1 MPTTSSA
8 ARSAL
13 PQLDFSE
20 ADLWRRPGETCS
32 AFFAAG
38 LSAAHMPATQT
49 VMLFRYADVL
59 AVLTDSRFA
68 AVGLRPLEAIG
79 WSEGPFVE
87 WMRHII
93 VVSNPPAHT
102 RLRSLVNRA
111 FTPRRAAALEPKLRE
126 VGNVYADEMAEA
138 SEVDFYASFAQRL
151 PLTIICHMLGVPEID
166 HQQMQRWT
174 EALSIATGIPRLEA
188 RRDAD
193 EAVSGLIDY
202 VSGLLRERRRRPGE
216 DLLSALVAA
225 EQDGDRLSSEELTA
239 MVIQLLVAGHET
251 TRNLIGNG
259 LYTLLSHP
267 EQMARLQAD
276 PTLTRNAVEEM
287 LRFEPSV
294 MWISRLPR
302 EDVEL
307 AGVPVAADQLVLL
320 NLAGAN
326 RDPSVH
332 PDPDRFDVSRSDIR
346 VLSFGFGEHFCLGAS
361 LARLEGRI
369 AFEVLLD
376 RFSKL
381 EFVGAPPRF
390 AAYTALRTLE
400 SFALRVTPR

>member
-1 MPTTSSA
+1 
-8 ARSAL
+8 
-13 PQLDFSE
+13 
-20 ADLWRRPGETCS
+20 
-32 AFFAAG
+32 
-38 LSAAHMPATQT
+38 MPATQT

-59 AVLTDSRFA
+59 AALTDSRLG
-68 AVGLRPLEAIG
+68 AVGLRPLESIG
-79 WSEGPFVE
+79 WSDGAFVE
-87 WMRHII
+87 WLRNII

-111 FTPRRAAALEPKLRE
+111 FTPRRVAALAPKVRE
-126 VGNVYADEMAEA
+126 VGNAYADEMAEA
-138 SEVDFYASFAQRL
+138 GEVDLYASFAQRL
-151 PLTIICHMLGVPEID
+151 PLTIICHMLSVPEID
-166 HQQMQRWT
+166 QQQMQRWT
-174 EALSIATGIPRLEA
+174 AAVSVATGIPRLKA

-193 EAVSGLIDY
+193 EAVSGLTDY
-202 VSGLLRERRRRPGE
+202 VDGLLRERRRRPGE
-216 DLLSALVAA
+216 DLLSALIAA
-225 EQDGDRLSSEELTA
+225 EDEGDRLSSEELTA

-259 LYTLLSHP
+259 LYTLLTHP
-267 EQMARLQAD
+267 EEMARLQAD
-276 PTLTRNAVEEM
+276 PTLTRNAVEEI

-294 MWISRLPR
+294 IWISRLTR

-307 AGVPVAADQLVLL
+307 AGVPIGSDQLVLL

-332 PDPDRFDVSRSDIR
+332 PDPDRFDVARSDIR

-376 RFSKL
+376 RFSRL
-381 EFVGAPPRF
+381 EFAGEPPRF